1 MTDRQRLFAALFVK
15 HGNGAQA
22 AREAG
27 YSRRSARQTAGKL
40 LADPEIQSHI
50 RELMT
55 DRENNAIA
63 EAHEVLV
70 FLTSVMRGQVS
81 DSFGLD
87 PSLSDRLRAADA
99 LMKRLAVTDAKS
111 DTLKKLDELL
121 SEMRKEAFA

>member
-1 MTDRQRLFAALFVK
+1 MTDRQRLFAALFLK

-50 RELMT
+50 RKLMT
-55 DRENNAIA
+55 DRESNAIA

-99 LMKRLAVTDAKS
+99 LMKRLTATDAKS

-121 SEMRKEAFA
+121 SEMRKEACE